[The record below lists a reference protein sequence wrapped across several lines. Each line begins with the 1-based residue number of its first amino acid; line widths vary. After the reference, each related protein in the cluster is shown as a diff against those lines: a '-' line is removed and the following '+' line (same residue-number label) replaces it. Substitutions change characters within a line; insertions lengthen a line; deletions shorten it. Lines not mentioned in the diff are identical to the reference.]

1 MKKETDSNAWL
12 RIVLIVG
19 AIAYSLASNDDYET
33 MERVHVTYQTR

>member
-33 MERVHVTYQTR
+33 IERVHVTYQTR